1 MWELGVGYRE
11 FILARRPNPF
21 AMTSE
26 PSTTAPLLQM
36 RGICKRYPGVVALD
50 DVKFELR
57 RGEVHVLLG
66 ENGAGKST
74 LMKILS
80 GACGRDAGE
89 ILLDGRP
96 VALASPREAQAA
108 GISTIYQEFTLVP
121 HLPAAAN
128 IYLGR
133 EPVRAAGIIDRR
145 RMVTEAERLLSG
157 LGVSIDPE
165 APVRSLGVA
174 EQQMVEVAKAL
185 SIDARI
191 LVMDEPTSALTE
203 SEIEQLFAAIRR
215 LTSDGVAVI
224 YISHRMEEL
233 ARIGNRATVL
243 RDGRFIATVPLPAPV
258 PELVRL
264 MANRDVRDHFPAA
277 TRRAGAEIL
286 RVEHVSRGTRLRD
299 VSLTLHRG
307 EILGIAGLLGAGR
320 TELARVIFGADA
332 PDAGRVLLDGR
343 PLRLRRPADAIRA
356 GIGLVPEDRK
366 RHGLV
371 LMCSVAANLS
381 LPQLARLGRAG
392 VVSRPRER
400 DLAARWIRELRIK
413 TPSAATRALT
423 LSGGNQQK
431 VVLGK
436 WLAAGADVLIVD
448 EPTRGIDVAAKQEI
462 YTLLDTL
469 AANGA
474 GIIMISSELPEVIGM
489 SDRILV
495 MHQGRAHAMLDARGA
510 TQERVLHAALGLA
523 S

>member
-1 MWELGVGYRE
+1 
-11 FILARRPNPF
+11 
-21 AMTSE
+21 
-26 PSTTAPLLQM
+26 M
-36 RGICKRYPGVVALD
+36 RGICKRYPGVIALD
-50 DVKFELR
+50 DVSFELR

-80 GACGRDAGE
+80 GACARDAGE
-89 ILLDGRP
+89 ILLNGRGA
-96 VALASPREAQAA
+96 ALASPRDAQAA

-121 HLPAAAN
+121 HLSAAAN

-133 EPVRAAGIIDRR
+133 EPVRTAGVIDRR
-145 RMVTEAERLLSG
+145 RLIGDAERLLAT
-157 LGVSIDPE
+157 LGVAIDPST
-165 APVRSLGVA
+165 PVRWLGVA

-203 SEIEQLFAAIRR
+203 TEIEQLFAAIRR
-215 LTSDGVAVI
+215 LTARGVAVI

-233 ARIGNRATVL
+233 ARIGHRATVL

-258 PELVRL
+258 PDLVRL
-264 MANRDVRDHFPAA
+264 MANRDIREHYPPP
-277 TRRAGAEIL
+277 TRRPGAEIL
-286 RVEHVSRGTRLRD
+286 RVEAVSRSPRLRD
-299 VSLTLHRG
+299 VSFTLRRG
-307 EILGIAGLLGAGR
+307 EILGVAGLLGAGR

-332 PDAGRVLLDGR
+332 PDAGRVLLNGE
-343 PLRLRRPADAIRA
+343 PLRLRSPADAIGA

-366 RHGLV
+366 RQGLV
-371 LMCSVAANLS
+371 LGSSVTSNLS
-381 LPQLARLGRAG
+381 LPQLSRLARAG
-392 VVSRPRER
+392 VVNRRRER
-400 DLAARWIRELRIK
+400 SLASRWIGELRIK

-448 EPTRGIDVAAKQEI
+448 EPTRGIDVGAKMEI
-462 YTLLDTL
+462 YTLLDKL
-469 AANGA
+469 AADGA
-474 GIIMISSELPEVIGM
+474 GIIMISSELPEILGM

-495 MHQGRAHAMLDARGA
+495 MHHGRVHALFDGRTA
-510 TQERVLHAALGLA
+510 TQEAVLHAALGLA

>member
-1 MWELGVGYRE
+1 MPTQSPEIPVLE
-11 FILARRPNPF
+11 
-21 AMTSE
+21 
-26 PSTTAPLLQM
+26 M
-36 RGICKRYPGVVALD
+36 RGIGKRYPGVIALD
-50 DVKFELR
+50 DVRFELR

-80 GACGRDAGE
+80 GACARDAGE

-96 VALASPREAQAA
+96 AALASPREAQAA

-121 HLPAAAN
+121 HLTAAEN
-128 IYLGR
+128 IFLGR

-145 RMVTEAERLLSG
+145 RMRDESERLLAS
-157 LGVSIDPE
+157 LGVAIDPNV
-165 APVRSLGVA
+165 PVRVLGVA

-215 LTSDGVAVI
+215 LTARGVAVI

-233 ARIGNRATVL
+233 ARIGTRATVL
-243 RDGRFIATVPLPAPV
+243 RDGRYIATVPLPAPV
-258 PELVRL
+258 PDLVRL
-264 MANRDVRDHFPAA
+264 MANRDIRDHFPPP
-277 TRRAGAEIL
+277 TRTRGDELL
-286 RVEHVSRGTRLRD
+286 RVEDVSRGPRLRG
-299 VSLTLHRG
+299 VSFTLHRG

-332 PDAGRVLLDGR
+332 PERGRVLLHGAALK
-343 PLRLRRPADAIRA
+343 LRQPADAIRA
-356 GIGLVPEDRK
+356 GIGFVPEDRK
-366 RHGLV
+366 QQGLV
-371 LMCSVAANLS
+371 LGCSVASNLS
-381 LPQLARLGRAG
+381 LPQLSRLAHGG
-392 VVSRPRER
+392 VVSRRGEAG
-400 DLAARWIRELRIK
+400 LAARWIRELRIK
-413 TPSAATRALT
+413 TPSAATRTLT

-448 EPTRGIDVAAKQEI
+448 EPTRGIDVAAKMEL
-462 YTLLDTL
+462 YTLLDQL
-469 AANGA
+469 AARGA
-474 GIIMISSELPEVIGM
+474 GIIMISSELPEVLGM

-495 MHQGRAHAMLDARGA
+495 MYQGRAQALVDAHDA
-510 TQERVLHAALGLA
+510 TQESVLQAALGLA

>member
-1 MWELGVGYRE
+1 MSV
-11 FILARRPNPF
+11 
-21 AMTSE
+21 E
-26 PSTTAPLLQM
+26 PATDMPLLRM
-36 RGICKRYPGVVALD
+36 RGISKRYPGVVALD
-50 DVKFELR
+50 DVSFDLR

-80 GACGRDAGE
+80 GACPRDGGE

-96 VALASPREAQAA
+96 LALTSPREAQSA

-121 HLPAAAN
+121 HLSAAAN

-133 EPVRAAGIIDRR
+133 EPVRAAGVIDRR
-145 RMVTEAERLLSG
+145 RLIADAQQLLAT
-157 LGVSIDPE
+157 LGVAID
-165 APVRSLGVA
+165 ASTPVRLLGVA

-203 SEIEQLFAAIRR
+203 AEIEQLFAAIRR
-215 LTSDGVAVI
+215 LTAHGVAVI

-233 ARIGNRATVL
+233 ARIGHRATVL
-243 RDGRFIATVPLPAPV
+243 RDGRFIATVPLPTAV
-258 PELVRL
+258 PDLVRL
-264 MANRDVRDHFPAA
+264 MANRDIRDHYPPP
-277 TRRAGAEIL
+277 TRTRGTELL
-286 RVEHVSRGTRLRD
+286 RIERVSRGPRLRD
-299 VSLTLHRG
+299 VSFTLHRG

-320 TELARVIFGADA
+320 TELARVMFGADV
-332 PDAGRVLLDGR
+332 PDAGRVLLNGK
-343 PLRLRRPADAIRA
+343 PLRLRSPADAIHA

-366 RHGLV
+366 RQGLV
-371 LMCSVAANLS
+371 LGCSVASNLS
-381 LPQLARLGRAG
+381 LPQLSRLARGG
-392 VVSRPRER
+392 VVNRRREGS
-400 DLAARWIRELRIK
+400 LASRWIGELRIK

-448 EPTRGIDVAAKQEI
+448 EPTRGIDVAAKMEI
-462 YTLLDTL
+462 YTLLDRL

-474 GIIMISSELPEVIGM
+474 GIIMISSELPEVLGM

-495 MHQGRAHAMLDARGA
+495 MHQGRVHALFDARTA
-510 TQERVLHAALGLA
+510 TQEAVLHAALGLA

>member
-1 MWELGVGYRE
+1 MAAE
-11 FILARRPNPF
+11 
-21 AMTSE
+21 S
-26 PSTTAPLLQM
+26 STTSPLLQM

-50 DVKFELR
+50 DVSFELR

-80 GACGRDAGE
+80 GATPRDGGD

-96 VALASPREAQAA
+96 VALASPREAQSA

-121 HLPAAAN
+121 HLTAAEN

-133 EPVRAAGIIDRR
+133 EPVRAAGVIDRR
-145 RMVTEAERLLSG
+145 RLVANAKALLDT
-157 LGVSIDPE
+157 LGVSIDPDI
-165 APVRSLGVA
+165 PVRLLGVA

-203 SEIEQLFAAIRR
+203 AEIEQLFAAIRR
-215 LTSDGVAVI
+215 LTARGVAVV

-233 ARIGNRATVL
+233 ARIGHRATVL
-243 RDGRFIATVPLPAPV
+243 RDGRFIATVPLPTPV

-264 MANRDVRDHFPAA
+264 MANRDIRDHYPPP
-277 TRRAGAEIL
+277 TRRPGAEIL
-286 RVEHVSRGTRLRD
+286 RVEHVSRGPRLRD
-299 VSLTLHRG
+299 VSFTLRRG
-307 EILGIAGLLGAGR
+307 EILGVAGLLGAGR
-320 TELARVIFGADA
+320 TELARVIFGADV
-332 PDAGRVLLDGR
+332 PESGRVLLDGK
-343 PLRLRRPADAIRA
+343 PLRVAGPADAIKA
-356 GIGLVPEDRK
+356 GIGFVPEDRK

-371 LMCSVAANLS
+371 LGRSVSSNLS
-381 LPQLARLGRAG
+381 LPQLPRLSRLGI
-392 VVSRPRER
+392 VSRRRES
-400 DLAARWIRELRIK
+400 DLAAQWIRELRIK
-413 TPSAATRALT
+413 TPSAATRALN

-436 WLAAGADVLIVD
+436 WLAAGCDVLIVD
-448 EPTRGIDVAAKQEI
+448 EPTRGIDVAAKMEI
-462 YTLLDTL
+462 YTLLDRL
-469 AANGA
+469 AANGT
-474 GIIMISSELPEVIGM
+474 GIIMISSELPEVLGM

-495 MHQGRAHAMLDARGA
+495 MHQGRVQALFDREGA
-510 TQERVLHAALGLA
+510 TQETVLHAALGLA

>member
-1 MWELGVGYRE
+1 
-11 FILARRPNPF
+11 
-21 AMTSE
+21 MT
-26 PSTTAPLLQM
+26 PQLPDAPPLLQM

-50 DVKFELR
+50 DVAFELR

-80 GACGRDAGE
+80 GACARDGGE

-121 HLPAAAN
+121 HLSAAEN
-128 IYLGR
+128 IFLGR
-133 EPVRAAGIIDRR
+133 EPVRAAGVIDRR
-145 RMVTEAERLLSG
+145 RLVSDASRLLAA
-157 LGVSIDPE
+157 LGVSIDPDV
-165 APVRSLGVA
+165 PVKLLGVA

-185 SIDARI
+185 SIDSRI

-215 LTSDGVAVI
+215 LVAGGVAVV

-233 ARIGNRATVL
+233 ARIGHRATVL
-243 RDGRFIATVPLPAPV
+243 RDGRLVATVPLPAAV
-258 PELVRL
+258 PDLVRL
-264 MANRDVRDHFPAA
+264 MANRDIRDHYPPP
-277 TRRAGAEIL
+277 TRRGGAEIL
-286 RVEHVSRGTRLRD
+286 RVEGVSRGARLRD
-299 VSLTLHRG
+299 VSFTLHRG

-320 TELARVIFGADA
+320 TELARVIFGADR

-343 PLRLRRPADAIRA
+343 PLRLSGPGDAIRA
-356 GIGLVPEDRK
+356 GIGFVPEDRK

-371 LMCSVAANLS
+371 LGESVRSNLS
-381 LPQLARLGRAG
+381 LPQLPRLGRIG
-392 VVSRPRER
+392 VVNRRREAE
-400 DLAARWIRELRIK
+400 LAARWIGELRIK
-413 TPSAATRALT
+413 TPSAATRALN

-436 WLAAGADVLIVD
+436 WLAAGCDVLIVD
-448 EPTRGIDVAAKQEI
+448 EPTRGIDVAAKMEI
-462 YTLLDTL
+462 YTLLDRL
-469 AANGA
+469 AAGGA
-474 GIIMISSELPEVIGM
+474 GIVMISSELPEVLGM

-495 MHQGRAHAMLDARGA
+495 MHQGRVHALLDARGA
-510 TQERVLHAALGLA
+510 TQEMVLHAALGLA

>member
-1 MWELGVGYRE
+1 
-11 FILARRPNPF
+11 
-21 AMTSE
+21 MTHQ
-26 PSTTAPLLQM
+26 PATDTPLLQM
-36 RGICKRYPGVVALD
+36 RGICKRFPGVVALD
-50 DVKFELR
+50 EVGFELR

-80 GACGRDAGE
+80 GACARDAGDV
-89 ILLDGRP
+89 LVDGRP
-96 VALASPREAQAA
+96 LPLASPRDAQAA

-121 HLPAAAN
+121 HLSAAAN

-133 EPVRAAGIIDRR
+133 EPVRVAGVIDR
-145 RMVTEAERLLSG
+145 ARLLRDAEG
-157 LGVSIDPE
+157 LLRALGTTIDP
-165 APVRSLGVA
+165 AVPVHRLGVA

-191 LVMDEPTSALTE
+191 LIMDEPTSALTE
-203 SEIEQLFAAIRR
+203 SEIDQLFAAIRR
-215 LTSDGVAVI
+215 LTSQGVAVV

-233 ARIGNRATVL
+233 ARIGHRATIL

-258 PELVRL
+258 PDLVRL
-264 MANRDVRDHFPAA
+264 MANRDIRDHYPPP
-277 TRRAGAEIL
+277 TRKRGAEIL
-286 RVEHVSRGTRLRD
+286 RVEGVSRGARLRD
-299 VSLTLHRG
+299 VSFTLHRG
-307 EILGIAGLLGAGR
+307 EILGVAGLLGAGR
-320 TELARVIFGADA
+320 TELARVIFGADL
-332 PDAGRVLLDGR
+332 PDAGRVSIDGR
-343 PLRLRRPADAIRA
+343 AVRLRGPSDAIRA

-371 LMCSVAANLS
+371 LGCTVAANLS
-381 LPQLARLGRAG
+381 LPQLPRLSRAG
-392 VVSRPRER
+392 VVSRGREGA
-400 DLAARWIRELRIK
+400 LASRWIRDLRIK

-448 EPTRGIDVAAKQEI
+448 EPTRGIDVAAKMEI
-462 YTLLDTL
+462 YTLLDRL
-469 AANGA
+469 ATDGA

-495 MHQGRAHAMLDARGA
+495 MHQGRAHALLDARGV
-510 TQERVLHAALGLA
+510 TQEQVLHAALGLA

>member
-1 MWELGVGYRE
+1 MSP
-11 FILARRPNPF
+11 AP
-21 AMTSE
+21 ADT
-26 PSTTAPLLQM
+26 PLLQM
-36 RGICKRYPGVVALD
+36 RGISKRYPGVLALD
-50 DVKFELR
+50 DVSFELR

-80 GACGRDAGE
+80 GACPRDAGE

-96 VALASPREAQAA
+96 VGIASPREAQAA

-121 HLPAAAN
+121 HLSAAEN

-133 EPVRAAGIIDRR
+133 EPVRVTGVIDRR
-145 RMVTEAERLLSG
+145 RLIADAEQLLAA
-157 LGVSIDPE
+157 LGVAIDSRT
-165 APVRSLGVA
+165 PVRRLGVA

-215 LTSDGVAVI
+215 LTAQGVAVI
-224 YISHRMEEL
+224 YISHRLEEL
-233 ARIGNRATVL
+233 ARIGHRATVL
-243 RDGRFIATVPLPAPV
+243 RDGRWVATVPLPTAV
-258 PELVRL
+258 PDLVRL
-264 MANRDVRDHFPAA
+264 MANRDIRDHYPPR
-277 TRRAGAEIL
+277 TRQRGAEIL
-286 RVEHVSRGTRLRD
+286 RVERVTRGSRLRD

-320 TELARVIFGADA
+320 TELARVLFGADA
-332 PDAGRVLLDGR
+332 PDAGRVLLNGEL
-343 PLRLRRPADAIRA
+343 LRLRSPADAIRS

-366 RHGLV
+366 QHGLV
-371 LMCSVAANLS
+371 LGGSVASNLS
-381 LPQLARLGRAG
+381 LPQLSRLARAG
-392 VVSRPRER
+392 VVSRRREGN
-400 DLAARWIRELRIK
+400 LASRWIGELRIK
-413 TPSAATRALT
+413 TPSPATRALT

-448 EPTRGIDVAAKQEI
+448 EPTRGIDVAAKMEI
-462 YTLLDTL
+462 YALLDQL
-469 AANGA
+469 AARGA
-474 GIIMISSELPEVIGM
+474 GIIMISSELPEVLGM

-495 MHQGRAHAMLDARGA
+495 MHQGRVHALFDARSA
-510 TQERVLHAALGLA
+510 TQEAVLHAALGLA